1 MKKSIFILILIG
13 VILAGGFVGYN
24 KYRQVFSPNVPLTIE
39 EELINIP
46 SNAGFEDVVDL
57 LNEKGL
63 LIDEDGFRW
72 VAEKMKYQNGS
83 VKAGKYRINP
93 GMSNRALVGLLRSG
107 RQEPV
112 RVTIRAVRSLEMLA
126 GLASR
131 ELEFDSSA
139 LVEYLLDEWL
149 PGSSYTRD
157 NALSLFIP
165 NTYEFYWNTSPK
177 QFIARMQKE
186 HDRFWSG
193 KRTELAE
200 ALGLTPAE
208 VYALASIVERETQ
221 DAAEKPRI
229 AGVYL
234 NRLEKGMLLQAD
246 PTVIFAQN
254 DFTIKRVLKKHLE
267 IDSPFN
273 TYKYTGLPPGPIYM
287 PTIQTIDA
295 TLNAEDHKYIYFC
308 VNPEKPGTH
317 AFASTLNG
325 HLRNARRY
333 QQWANRNGIR

>member
-1 MKKSIFILILIG
+1 MKKNIFIFILIAVVL
-13 VILAGGFVGYN
+13 VAGSVGYN
-24 KYRQVFSPNVPLTIE
+24 KYRQVFSPNVPHSIE
-39 EELINIP
+39 EELIDIP
-46 SNAGFEDVVDL
+46 TRAGFEEVVDL
-57 LNEKGL
+57 LNAKRL
-63 LIDEDGFRW
+63 LIDEKGFRW
-72 VAEKMKYQNGS
+72 VAEKMHYHNAS
-83 VKAGKYRINP
+83 VKAGKYRIKP
-93 GMSNRALVGLLRSG
+93 GMSNRDLVGLLRSG

-112 RVTIRAVRSLEMLA
+112 RVTIRAVRNLDMLA

-131 ELEFDSSA
+131 DLEFDSAA
-139 LVEYLLDEWL
+139 LIGYILKDWL
-149 PGSSYTRD
+149 PGTSYTRE

-165 NTYEFYWNTSPK
+165 NTYEFYWNTTPQ
-177 QFIARMQKE
+177 QFVERMQKE
-186 HDRFWSG
+186 HDRFWAG
-193 KRTELAE
+193 KRSEQAN
-200 ALGLTPAE
+200 ALGITPVE
-208 VYALASIVERETQ
+208 VYTLASIVERETQ
-221 DAAEKPRI
+221 DNSEKPRI

-254 DFTIKRVLKKHLE
+254 DFTLKRVLKKHLE

-295 TLNAEDHKYIYFC
+295 TLNAEDHQYIYFC

-317 AFASTLNG
+317 AFASTLRG